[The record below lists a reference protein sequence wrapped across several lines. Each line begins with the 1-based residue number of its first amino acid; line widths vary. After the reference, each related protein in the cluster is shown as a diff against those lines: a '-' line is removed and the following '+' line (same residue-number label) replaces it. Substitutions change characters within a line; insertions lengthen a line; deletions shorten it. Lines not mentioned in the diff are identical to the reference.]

1 MSSKIVSCVYELL
14 NNADSSCTWDQDG
27 TITLQRPLASSKLDK
42 IKFRSFSAN
51 IKNNI
56 LNLTSPELN
65 FQLCANIEYLG
76 KNNYNNDS
84 EVLLQTGQDEDIL
97 YINNQTGTQIY
108 KPANGSFQNNINNV
122 IVLREFKT
130 PLITDFQTSLQDGF
144 TQAKYELCKILG
156 IYDEDNKP
164 VRYNYNSFYNNKKTD
179 PPTASNLFYD
189 LQTSNSPYKYPNYY
203 VSNGNT
209 YLPAY
214 IHDEQIT
221 GRKYNS
227 GTSMLDTNSINSP
240 FVILQDGEYI
250 LNKTGNFSTADFT
263 LNNINFGTLQVDNL
277 VTYEKL
283 IYFSVFNNSMTSKYN
298 GFFTITKY
306 NSTGFT
312 TLNYINDRAFNVCF
326 ASGNYSFFI
335 PYKDPALPN
344 SMKNSDGETEF
355 NKLYEKLNT
364 AGEDLTKIYLY
375 HVVSFP
381 IPQDNVPSN
390 IFIVIAVDTSEENN
404 DKFRIFVCNE
414 RKGDTDWRE
423 LIFYGNKDS
432 LQTHGIVNDFH
443 NVTLENAAEKQNNLI
458 NMSTC
463 GTRDALSS
471 VIMLPYFTR
480 QNGTTGTGYVK
491 WKLDASQNYS
501 ETLEVYIQNT
511 EAFSDCNC
519 KLAISYPMS
528 DSKRYILEYIHNL
541 NSPSE
546 NKINYIKYMEY
557 NVNTNLSDFYIDSN
571 CTIRNVDDLNFDYN
585 NVYWVNFMEINNI
598 KYLATCEPYSGT
610 GTNLKIHDLEFN
622 IDYNYIYCFANSNI
636 YLKANGINFVP
647 YVPTIADN
655 NNYDYSWARGNHTSQ
670 TKNRPYYLGG
680 TGVDFNFINKI
691 FKWDTKN
698 NTIIFPN
705 LAMIK
710 EGYTGTENDFDIA
723 NILFYVRIYTT
734 PSVLEFDPNYQQG
747 EVFIKDYYNTKKQI
761 TDATPSLYYNTYS
774 TLNYFFYPDTE
785 LFDNI
790 GTYLELQQT
799 DQTLKLICDNYPTL
813 NNIVF
818 YLNETSMID
827 FKETFT
833 GPTEPNI
840 KCRIVDTNGMLITP
854 KSASN
859 IYSNLTLCL
868 DWEFYN

>member
-14 NNADSSCTWDQDG
+14 NNADSSCTWDHDG

-56 LNLTSPELN
+56 LNLTSPELT

-76 KNNYNNDS
+76 KNNYTNDS
-84 EVLLQTGQDEDIL
+84 EVLLQTTQDEDIL
-97 YINNQTGTQIY
+97 YINNQTGTQTY
-108 KPANGSFQNNINNV
+108 KAANGEFNNNINNV

-130 PLITDFQTSLQDGF
+130 PLISDFQTSLQDGF

-179 PPTASNLFYD
+179 PPTASNLFYN
-189 LQTSNSPYKYPNYY
+189 LETSNSPYKYPNYY
-203 VSNGNT
+203 VYNGNKF
-209 YLPAY
+209 LPSY
-214 IHDEQIT
+214 IKDGQIT
-221 GRKYNS
+221 GRRYNTGS
-227 GTSMLDTNSINSP
+227 SMLETNSINSP
-240 FVILQDGEYI
+240 FVILQDGAYI
-250 LNKTGNFSTADFT
+250 MNTTGNFSTADFT
-263 LNNINFGTLQVDNL
+263 INNINLNGII
-277 VTYEKL
+277 VTSELFVFEKVL
-283 IYFSVFNNSMTSKYN
+283 HFSCFNNSMSSKYN
-298 GFFTITKY
+298 GYIALTIDTSSY
-306 NSTGFT
+306 TP
-312 TLNYINDRAFNVCF
+312 LNYINDRAFSICLQNYNYYICFRESSQTSQQAIKYNNVF
-326 ASGNYSFFI
+326 
-335 PYKDPALPN
+335 
-344 SMKNSDGETEF
+344 T
-355 NKLYEKLNT
+355 KLYTKLNT

-375 HVVSFP
+375 HIICLP
-381 IPQDNVPSN
+381 IDISGQTKFYFM
-390 IFIVIAVDTSEENN
+390 IIAVDTSEENN
-404 DKFRIFVCNE
+404 DKFRIFVCNQL
-414 RKGDTDWRE
+414 KGDTDWRE
-423 LIFYGNKDS
+423 LIFFGNKDS

-463 GTRDALSS
+463 GTRDSLSG
-471 VIMLPYFTR
+471 VVMLPYYTR
-480 QNGTTGTGYVK
+480 QNNTTGTGCIK
-491 WKLDASQNYS
+491 WKLDNTQNYS
-501 ETLEVYIQNT
+501 EIIQVYIQNQ
-511 EAFSDCNC
+511 ESISYCNC
-519 KLAISYPMS
+519 TLAISYPMS
-528 DSKRYILEYIHNL
+528 DNKRYILEYVNDN
-541 NSPSE
+541 NSPT
-546 NKINYIKYMEY
+546 KINNIKYMGY
-557 NVNTNLSDFYIDSN
+557 DVNTNLSDFYTDSN
-571 CTIRNVDDLNFDYN
+571 CTIRNVDDLNFSN
-585 NVYWVNFMEINNI
+585 NPYWVNFMEIDNI
-598 KYLATCEPYSGT
+598 KYLATCEEYNNT
-610 GTNLKIHDLEFN
+610 GTNLKIHNLEFN
-622 IDYNYIYCFANSNI
+622 IDYNYVYCFANSNI
-636 YLKANGINFVP
+636 YLKANGINFIP

-655 NNYDYSWARGNHTSQ
+655 DNYDYSWTRGNHTSQ
-670 TKNRPYYLGG
+670 TTNRPYYLGG
-680 TGVDFNFINKI
+680 ARQDFSFIDNI

-710 EGYTGTENDFDIA
+710 EGYTGTGTDFDIA

-747 EVFIKDYYNTKKQI
+747 EVFIKDYYNTTKQI
-761 TDATPSLYYNTYS
+761 TNSTPSLYYNTYS

-840 KCRIVDTNGMLITP
+840 KCRIVDANGTLITP
-854 KSASN
+854 NSATN